1 MSKQTIGI
9 SNLAQELDG
18 SAARLVPAETS
29 GGGAKMGETSPREE
43 AAAK

>member
-9 SNLAQELDG
+9 SNLAQDLDG
-18 SAARLVPAETS
+18 SAARLVPTETA
-29 GGGAKMGETSPREE
+29 GGGATMGELSLGEE